1 MRAYLLHY
9 NGIPITKADV
19 KEMEQVFNSGDKRQ
33 MKQYLMTHRPET
45 PAEVGWYEKLRMR
58 EMSLKQASPEK

>member
-19 KEMEQVFNSGDKRQ
+19 KEMEQVFNNGDKHQ
-33 MKQYLMTHRPET
+33 IKQYVMTHRPESRE
-45 PAEVGWYEKLRMR
+45 EVEMYEHLRI
-58 EMSLKQASPEK
+58 EVFEKEAI